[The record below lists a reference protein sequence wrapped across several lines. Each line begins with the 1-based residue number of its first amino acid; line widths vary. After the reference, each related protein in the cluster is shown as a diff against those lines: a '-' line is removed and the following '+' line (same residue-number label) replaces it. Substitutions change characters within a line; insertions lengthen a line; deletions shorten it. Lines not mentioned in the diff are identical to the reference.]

1 MVFLRGFLALALLAG
16 AAAVGIGPG
25 AVSSAQADSCWDH
38 NGSVM
43 RLTDSGQSRWLY
55 YETTPHSWQ
64 AAAGV
69 YPGTLLFNG
78 RNSGD
83 YYTGTARVFSR
94 YCPNSPLEYQVE
106 GPVTRPGGQLR
117 ITMRGTRDANNQCQN
132 TGRRVSDTL
141 VFTYLRNC

>member
-1 MVFLRGFLALALLAG
+1 MGRFRGACVAALVAG
-16 AAAVGIGPG
+16 TLGMGLGLG

-43 RLTDSGQSRWLY
+43 RLTDSGQNRSLY

-78 RNSGD
+78 RNTGD

-94 YCPNSPLEYQVE
+94 YCAGDPLQYGVE
-106 GPVTRPGGQLR
+106 GPVTRNPLR
-117 ITMRGTRDANNQCQN
+117 ITMSGTRDSNDQCMN
-132 TGRRVSDTL
+132 TGQRVRDTL